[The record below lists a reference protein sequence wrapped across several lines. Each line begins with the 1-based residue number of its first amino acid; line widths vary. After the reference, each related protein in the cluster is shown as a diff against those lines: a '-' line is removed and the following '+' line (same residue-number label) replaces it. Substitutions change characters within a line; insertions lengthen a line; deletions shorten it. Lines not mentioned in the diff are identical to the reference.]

1 MKKLI
6 FFLFLASTLL
16 AFGQNSDA
24 LSEINTIKFYGVD
37 YSMARVYGAKESPT
51 QFKNTFTEIND
62 LFLTQPNKFDISKF
76 TGKRVEA
83 VSLQAVNEVNGKIN
97 VRDLE
102 TTNREFTLDAEQIT
116 QAIRQLP
123 IAKEAGTGVVL
134 VAKLLSKADNN
145 GSYQMVY
152 FNTETKE
159 IIDSFPINGKSM
171 GFGLR
176 NFWAGSVYKALKKI
190 D

>member
-6 FFLFLASTLL
+6 FFLFLTSSLL
-16 AFGQNSDA
+16 AFGQKSDA
-24 LSEINTIKFYGVD
+24 LKEISSIKFYGVD

-51 QFKNTFTEIND
+51 QFKNVFGEINE
-62 LFLTQPNKFDISKF
+62 LFLSQPKKYNVSKF
-76 TGKRVEA
+76 TGKQVEA
-83 VSLQAVNEVNGKIN
+83 VSLEAVNQVNSKIN
-97 VRDLE
+97 TRDLE
-102 TTNREFTLDAEQIT
+102 TTNSEYTLNAAQIT
-116 QAIRQLP
+116 QTIQQFPL
-123 IAKEAGTGVVL
+123 AKEPGTGLVL
-134 VAKLLSKADNN
+134 VAKLLSKVANN
-145 GSYQMVY
+145 GSYQAVY

-159 IIDSFPINGKSM
+159 IIDSFPINGKSA